1 MQAGQAIQADQLA
14 KTYKGGV
21 TALAGLSFDVEPGL
35 VFGLLGPNGAG
46 KSTTVKI
53 LTTLSRPDSGTARV
67 AGVDVAEHPERVR
80 RRIGAVAQESG
91 AIAAL
96 TGRQN
101 LRLQGELQDMSK
113 RDLPQRS
120 GELLE
125 AFGLADAADRAVKTY
140 SGGMRRRLD
149 IAVALVH
156 RPEVLFL
163 DEPTTGLDPEART
176 GTWRA
181 LRELA
186 AEQQLTILLTTHYL
200 EEADQFASRLAIID
214 RGRIVAEGAPEDL
227 KAALRGDSVVV
238 EMADRRGAGIG
249 EAALLQLTDV
259 GAVALDG
266 TALRVRVPDGAR
278 LLPTMLGALR
288 GAGLQVESVVVS
300 RPSLDD
306 VYLHFAGRSFHS
318 AQEVA
323 A

>member
-1 MQAGQAIQADQLA
+1 MRAEPAIEAIELV
-14 KTYKGGV
+14 KTYKAGV
-21 TALAGLSFDVEPGL
+21 TALAGLSFNVEPGT

-53 LTTLSRPDSGTARV
+53 LTTLSAPDSGTALV
-67 AGVDVAEHPERVR
+67 GGVDVVKHPERVR
-80 RRIGAVAQESG
+80 RLIGAVAQESG
-91 AIAAL
+91 SIAAL

-101 LRLQGELQDMSK
+101 LRLQGDLQGMPA
-113 RDLPQRS
+113 RDLSRRS
-120 GELLE
+120 EQLLDT
-125 AFGLADAADRAVKTY
+125 FGLTDAADRTVKTY

-149 IAVALVH
+149 IAIALVH

-163 DEPTTGLDPEART
+163 DEPTTGLDPEARAD
-176 GTWRA
+176 TWRA
-181 LRELA
+181 LNELA
-186 AEQQLTILLTTHYL
+186 ARQQLTILLTTHYL

-214 RGRIVAEGAPEDL
+214 RGQIVAEGTPDEL

-238 EMADRRGAGIG
+238 QMGDRRGAGIG
-249 EAALLQLTDV
+249 ERALLGLTDV
-259 GAVALDG
+259 GSVALDG
-266 TALRVRVPDGAR
+266 TALRARVPDGAR
-278 LLPTMLGALR
+278 LLPSMLAALD
-288 GAGLQVESVVVS
+288 GAGLQVESVAVS